1 MVVRVPE
8 LTGYGVLRH
17 VYISVPYAADLID
30 GVKYMERAPPAEIR
44 SLRRLRYQNTPRA
57 PSLQRLVKLALEC
70 NDAEELGKRIRQRY
84 ERQQRRAGST
94 GGSPQADAEDER
106 VLDRLLT
113 DAIG

>member
-1 MVVRVPE
+1 
-8 LTGYGVLRH
+8 
-17 VYISVPYAADLID
+17 
-30 GVKYMERAPPAEIR
+30 
-44 SLRRLRYQNTPRA
+44 
-57 PSLQRLVKLALEC
+57 
-70 NDAEELGKRIRQRY
+70 LGKRIRQRY